1 MNLNRIL
8 VVLVC
13 GIHTFHT
20 DGKIGIPI
28 SPGVSVSMRVSWDSS
43 TVPGYT
49 VPSEN
54 TTTAVY
60 HYCY

>member
-8 VVLVC
+8 VVC

-28 SPGVSVSMRVSWDSS
+28 SPRVSVSMRVSWDSS

-49 VPSEN
+49 VLSGN

-60 HYCY
+60 YYCY